1 MKIHAITWLEEIV
14 HKIQIKHNV
23 DTWEV
28 KEVFGNRPRIT
39 FVEKGH
45 QPSEDLYL
53 ALGQSDEGRYLA
65 VLFLYKMSQKALI
78 ITARDMTHRE
88 RRSYGRKK

>member
-14 HKIQIKHNV
+14 NKIRVKHNV

-28 KEVFGNRPRIT
+28 KEVFGNSPRIT
-39 FVEKGH
+39 FVAKGH
-45 QPSEDLYL
+45 QPDEDLYL

-65 VLFLYKMSQKALI
+65 VLFLYKISKKALI
-78 ITARDMTHRE
+78 ITARNMTHKE
-88 RRSYGRKK
+88 RRRYDRKR